1 MFQDLDIGRA
11 TALAVILFVLVGA
24 GSAAV
29 LRGLRR
35 EEPGA

>member
-11 TALAVILFVLVGA
+11 TALAVILFVLVSA

-35 EEPGA
+35 DEADA